1 MAFKKQTQA
10 VYQREEANFSDE
22 DIKAF
27 EKELDPY
34 MKRRTQL
41 FNGQEIT
48 GFELYLHNNL
58 LFRFSPKYP
67 TGAVVAINA
76 EKYRESKAKY
86 SALCT
91 LWYKRQISQE
101 KETEKIQSIKL

>member
-22 DIKAF
+22 DIKVF

-34 MKRRTQL
+34 MKRKTQL

-67 TGAVVAINA
+67 NGAVVAQNA
-76 EKYRESKAKY
+76 EKYRESKKKYNALQDLWDKRGKAK
-86 SALCT
+86 AIEDARL
-91 LWYKRQISQE
+91 
-101 KETEKIQSIKL
+101 QSLAI